1 MTALELLAMSY
12 DARKALDEQ
21 IAEGDGA
28 EDWLGLPPLSIES
41 SADPRSLLA
50 VAQSV
55 AFDIGRSA
63 EQDFRTVHPD
73 TVRHLERLLAELR
86 YALEANQ

>member
-12 DARKALDEQ
+12 EDRKALDEQ
-21 IAEGDGA
+21 IAEGD
-28 EDWLGLPPLSIES
+28 EPTDWLGLPPLSIES